1 MYTIIETTTNDISI
15 AKLISNKLLDLNL
28 SPCVQIIKN
37 INSIYTWNSKIVKE
51 VENLVKIKSTL
62 KNLNEIKCIILEFHN
77 YDNPEIISYNFNVIS
92 DEYKLWFK
100 DNCK

>member
-1 MYTIIETTTNDISI
+1 MYAIIETTTNDIST

-28 SPCVQIIKN
+28 SPCVQIVKN

-62 KNLNEIKCIILEFHN
+62 KNLNEIKSIILEFHN
-77 YDNPEIISYNFNVIS
+77 YENPEIISYNFNIIS

>member
-1 MYTIIETTTNDISI
+1 MSAIIETTTNDIST

-62 KNLNEIKCIILEFHN
+62 KNLNEIKRIILEFHN